1 MSELNLPPI
10 IILDNGGGYLKAGFS
25 TEKIPLITIPSLIG
39 RQILY
44 YGEKIDTSKFLSNTK
59 YKDIIIGDEVI
70 PYYSLL
76 ELSQPIEEGIIKN
89 EDDLEKLWDYVIN
102 IKLKIS
108 DPSNYKV
115 IVTELPINPLDNK
128 IKICE
133 VLFEKIG
140 VNAINIEPQ
149 AKLSLFSHGIDTG
162 TVLDCGDLISYCIPI
177 SNGIILRNNIERL
190 NIGGRNITEYLI
202 KLLNK
207 KGYSFNLISDFEFIK
222 KIKEKLCFVSNDI
235 LSDREIEKNT
245 TFFNS
250 FYLLPD
256 GSRIRISNEKF
267 EAPEILFNPYLI
279 GKEVEGIQNLVYKSI
294 INSPIDTRICL
305 FNSITLS
312 GGSTL
317 FPGFVTRLENE
328 IKSIYKTKNLKEDK
342 EKNIKMN
349 INVLDHPN
357 RKYSVF
363 IGAAIV
369 GNYYNNTESDNYW
382 ISRDEWFECEYNI
395 ENNKESLIKRKCKN
409 YFKDAFIMKE

>member
-1 MSELNLPPI
+1 MSEINLPPI

-25 TEKIPLITIPSLIG
+25 SDKIPLITIPSLIG

-44 YGEKIDTSKFLSNTK
+44 YGEKIDTSNFLSNSK
-59 YKDIIIGDEVI
+59 YKDIIIGDEII

-76 ELSQPIEEGIIKN
+76 DLSNPIEEGIIKN
-89 EDDLEKLWDYVIN
+89 EDDLEKLWDYAIN
-102 IKLKIS
+102 IKLKIT

-115 IVTELPINPLDNK
+115 IVTELPINPLENK

-140 VNAINIEPQ
+140 VNSINIEPQ
-149 AKLSLFSHGIDTG
+149 AKLSLFSHGIDSG
-162 TVLDCGDLISYCIPI
+162 TVLDCGDLNSYCIPI
-177 SNGIILRNNIERL
+177 SNGIILKNNIERL
-190 NIGGRNITEYLI
+190 NIGGKNITEYLI
-202 KLLNK
+202 KLLKK
-207 KGYSFNLISDFEFIK
+207 KGYSFNSITNFELIRQ
-222 KIKEKLCFVSNDI
+222 IKEKLCFVSNDI
-235 LSDREIEKNT
+235 KSDREIEKNT

-279 GKEVEGIQNLVYKSI
+279 GKDVEGIQNLVYKSI

-305 FNSITLS
+305 FNNITLS

-317 FPGFVTRLENE
+317 FPGFVTRIENE
-328 IKSIYKTKNLKEDK
+328 IKSIYKEKNLKEDK

-363 IGAAIV
+363 IGAGIV
-369 GNYYNNTESDNYW
+369 GNYYNTPESDDYW
-382 ISRDEWFECEYNI
+382 ITRDEWLECEEGTERNR
-395 ENNKESLIKRKCKN
+395 ENLIKEKCQN
-409 YFKDAFIMKE
+409 YFKDSYKKE

>member
-25 TEKIPLITIPSLIG
+25 SDKIPLITIPSLIG

-44 YGEKIDTSKFLSNTK
+44 YGEKIDTSNFLSNSK
-59 YKDIIIGDEVI
+59 YKDIIIGDEII

-76 ELSQPIEEGIIKN
+76 DLSNPIEEGIIKN
-89 EDDLEKLWDYVIN
+89 EDDLEKLWDYAIN

-108 DPSNYKV
+108 DPLNYKV
-115 IVTELPINPLDNK
+115 IVTELPINPLENK

-140 VNAINIEPQ
+140 VNSINIEPQ

-162 TVLDCGDLISYCIPI
+162 TVLDCGDLTSYCIPI
-177 SNGIILRNNIERL
+177 SNGIILKKNIERL
-190 NIGGRNITEYLI
+190 NIGGKNITEYLI
-202 KLLNK
+202 KLLKK
-207 KGYSFNLISDFEFIK
+207 KGYSFNSITNFELIRQ
-222 KIKEKLCFVSNDI
+222 IKEKLCFVSNDI
-235 LSDREIEKNT
+235 KSDREIEKNT

-279 GKEVEGIQNLVYKSI
+279 GKDVEGIQNLVYKSI

-305 FNSITLS
+305 FNNITLS

-317 FPGFVTRLENE
+317 FPGFVTRIENE
-328 IKSIYKTKNLKEDK
+328 IKSIYKEKNLKEDK

-363 IGAAIV
+363 IGAGIV
-369 GNYYNNTESDNYW
+369 GNYYNNTGNDNYW
-382 ISRDEWFECEYNI
+382 ISRDEWFECEDNI
-395 ENNKESLIKRKCKN
+395 ENNRESLIKRKCKN
-409 YFKDAFIMKE
+409 YFKDTY

>member
-89 EDDLEKLWDYVIN
+89 EDDLVKLWDYAIN
-102 IKLKIS
+102 MKLKIS

-149 AKLSLFSHGIDTG
+149 SKLSLFSHGIDTG
-162 TVLDCGDLISYCIPI
+162 TVLDCGDDISYCIPI

-222 KIKEKLCFVSNDI
+222 KI
-235 LSDREIEKNT
+235 
-245 TFFNS
+245 TFF
-250 FYLLPD
+250 
-256 GSRIRISNEKF
+256 
-267 EAPEILFNPYLI
+267 
-279 GKEVEGIQNLVYKSI
+279 
-294 INSPIDTRICL
+294 
-305 FNSITLS
+305 
-312 GGSTL
+312 
-317 FPGFVTRLENE
+317 
-328 IKSIYKTKNLKEDK
+328 
-342 EKNIKMN
+342 
-349 INVLDHPN
+349 
-357 RKYSVF
+357 
-363 IGAAIV
+363 
-369 GNYYNNTESDNYW
+369 
-382 ISRDEWFECEYNI
+382 
-395 ENNKESLIKRKCKN
+395 
-409 YFKDAFIMKE
+409 FK

>member
-1 MSELNLPPI
+1 MSEINLPPI

-25 TEKIPLITIPSLIG
+25 SDKIPLITIPSLIG

-44 YGEKIDTSKFLSNTK
+44 YGEKIDTSNFLSNSK
-59 YKDIIIGDEVI
+59 YKDIIIGDEII

-76 ELSQPIEEGIIKN
+76 DLSNPIEEGIIKN
-89 EDDLEKLWDYVIN
+89 EDDLEKLWDYAIN
-102 IKLKIS
+102 IKLKIT

-115 IVTELPINPLDNK
+115 IVTELPINPLENK

-140 VNAINIEPQ
+140 VNSINIEPQ
-149 AKLSLFSHGIDTG
+149 AKLSLFSHGIDSG
-162 TVLDCGDLISYCIPI
+162 TVLDCGDLNSYCIPI
-177 SNGIILRNNIERL
+177 SNGIILKNNIERL
-190 NIGGRNITEYLI
+190 NIGGKNITEYLI
-202 KLLNK
+202 KLLKK
-207 KGYSFNLISDFEFIK
+207 KGYSFNSITNFELIRQ
-222 KIKEKLCFVSNDI
+222 IKEKLCFVSNDI
-235 LSDREIEKNT
+235 KSDREIEKNT

-279 GKEVEGIQNLVYKSI
+279 GKDVEGIQNLVYKSI

-305 FNSITLS
+305 FNNITLS

-317 FPGFVTRLENE
+317 FPGFVTRIENE
-328 IKSIYKTKNLKEDK
+328 IKSIYKEKNLKEDK

-363 IGAAIV
+363 IGAGIV
-369 GNYYNNTESDNYW
+369 GNYYNNTGNDNYW
-382 ISRDEWFECEYNI
+382 ISRDEWFECEDNI
-395 ENNKESLIKRKCKN
+395 ENNRESLIKRKCKN
-409 YFKDAFIMKE
+409 YFKDTY